1 MQSKSNNHCYYE
13 YYSDN
18 DILDIYRVKDYKYK
32 TSLELEEG
40 VILDI
45 DKDNVPVSL
54 EILDASE
61 IFKIKDK
68 DLLSNIQELD
78 MRIEVTEEVI
88 RVDVDLSFNS
98 TKERTSSL
106 KSIILNSIK
115 VPVMQTNL
123 VSS

>member
-1 MQSKSNNHCYYE
+1 MQPKSDNNCYYE
-13 YYSDN
+13 YYTDN
-18 DILDIYRVKDYKYK
+18 DILDIYRVKNYKYK

-45 DKDNVPVSL
+45 DKNNIPVSL

-68 DLLSNIQELD
+68 NLLSNIHELD
-78 MRIEVTEEVI
+78 MKIEVTEEII
-88 RVDVDLSFNS
+88 RVDVELSFNS
-98 TKERTSSL
+98 SKKSFSL

-115 VPVMQTNL
+115 APVMQTKL

>member
-1 MQSKSNNHCYYE
+1 MQPKSDNNCYYE
-13 YYSDN
+13 YYTDN
-18 DILDIYRVKDYKYK
+18 DILDIYRVKNYKYK

-45 DKDNVPVSL
+45 DKNNIPVSL

-68 DLLSNIQELD
+68 NLLSNIHELD
-78 MRIEVTEEVI
+78 MKIEVTKEII
-88 RVDVDLSFNS
+88 RVDVELSFNS
-98 TKERTSSL
+98 SKKSFSL

-115 VPVMQTNL
+115 APVMQTKL

>member
-1 MQSKSNNHCYYE
+1 MQSKSNNPCYYE

-45 DKDNVPVSL
+45 DKDNTPVSL

-61 IFKIKDK
+61 IFKIKNK

>member
-1 MQSKSNNHCYYE
+1 MQSKSNNPCYYE

-45 DKDNVPVSL
+45 DKDNTPVSL

-61 IFKIKDK
+61 IFKIKNK

-98 TKERTSSL
+98 PKERTSSL